1 MKRYNTIFLKCIC
14 LLIMVIIIMAG
25 IASAADF
32 TGKLKLKLDDEI
44 IEGDIFVSGPKY
56 CLVLEQ
62 DGEKGKVIV
71 DTEKNETTIILF
83 SIKEYRTIASDDMMS
98 LMNDPF
104 QSYQYSLG
112 YGDEE
117 FMGIEMVQG
126 YECDVYQIAMD
137 DTTVMAKWHA
147 KSLDFPIKIVG
158 YGQQGQQE
166 RIIEIT
172 DIEEKAVDAS
182 IFVVSE
188 GFTKWV
194 DPKSLPGERPEW
206 AGDIEAAPVM
216 TPPFEKNMGP
226 GDIVRVKIEPGKSLA
241 VKAGGISETK
251 AVAKVIPF
259 KGSNPLKEEQ
269 WYNNFAQRGIICERC
284 HEMSGEAD
292 EFIIRVYEGNI
303 TVVAKWMDMFEEKAS
318 AGEEIR
324 YPISGHEHITT
335 RFINLTDETAEAT
348 FAYYQ
353 NGQPM
358 EDDTPA
364 KYRTITL
371 KNPWDVD
378 TITRVAQG
386 DELVI
391 KVTTGKMQI
400 KLGQFNSFE
409 F

>member
-14 LLIMVIIIMAG
+14 LLIAVITIMTG

-83 SIKEYRTIASDDMMS
+83 SIKEHRTIASDDMMS
-98 LMNDPF
+98 LINDPF
-104 QSYQYSLG
+104 QSYQYTLG

-117 FMGIEMVQG
+117 FMGTEMVQG
-126 YECDVYQIAMD
+126 YECDAYRITMG
-137 DTTVMAKWHA
+137 DTPVMAKWQA
-147 KSLDFPIKIVG
+147 KSLDFPIKIVV
-158 YGQQGQQE
+158 YGQQE
-166 RIIEIT
+166 RIVEIT
-172 DIEEKAVDAS
+172 DIEEKAVEAS
-182 IFVVSE
+182 IFAVPE

-194 DPKSLPGERPEW
+194 DPESLPGERPEW
-206 AGDIEAAPVM
+206 VGDIDAAPVM

-241 VKAGGISETK
+241 VKAGGISETE
-251 AVAKVIPF
+251 AVARVIPF

-269 WYNNFAQRGIICERC
+269 WYNNFAQRGVICGRS

-303 TVVAKWMDMFEEKAS
+303 TVAAKWMDMFEEKAS

-324 YPISGHEHITT
+324 YPISGQEHITT
-335 RFINLTDETAEAT
+335 RFINLTAEAAEAT

-353 NGQPM
+353 NGQLM

-371 KNPWDVD
+371 KNPWDID
-378 TITRVAQG
+378 TSTLLVKG

-391 KVTTGKMQI
+391 RVTTGKMQI
-400 KLGQFNSFE
+400 KLGQFDSFE

>member
-1 MKRYNTIFLKCIC
+1 MMT
-14 LLIMVIIIMAG
+14 V

-32 TGKLKLKLDDEI
+32 TGKFKSKLYDEI
-44 IEGDIFVSGPKY
+44 IEGDIFVSSPKY

-71 DTEKNETTIILF
+71 DTKKNETTIILF
-83 SIKEYRTIASDDMMS
+83 SIKEYRTITSDDMMS

-104 QSYQYSLG
+104 QSYQYTLG

-117 FMGIEMVQG
+117 FMGTEMVQG
-126 YECDVYQIAMD
+126 YECDAYQITMD
-137 DTTVMAKWHA
+137 DTPVMAKWQA
-147 KSLDFPIKIVG
+147 KNLDFPIKIVG
-158 YGQQGQQE
+158 YGQQE
-166 RIIEIT
+166 MIIEIT
-172 DIEEKAVDAS
+172 DIEEKAVEAS
-182 IFVVSE
+182 IFAVPE

-194 DPKSLPGERPEW
+194 DPESLPGERPEW
-206 AGDIEAAPVM
+206 AGDIEAALVM
-216 TPPFEKNMGP
+216 TPPFEKNMRP

-241 VKAGGISETK
+241 VKAGGISETE

-269 WYNNFAQRGIICERC
+269 WYNNFAQRGVICQRC

-303 TVVAKWMDMFEEKAS
+303 TVAAKWMDMFEEKAS

-335 RFINLTDETAEAT
+335 RFINLTEETAEAT

-378 TITRVAQG
+378 TITRFAQG

-400 KLGQFNSFE
+400 KLGQFDSFE